1 MVIMYVRF
9 SRHAARGW
17 ATFAGILVFSVLVA
31 LSTVLSLDTSPLASQ
46 GPPEG
51 SLEELEAKVDTLQAT
66 TNNIEANLKGKP
78 DIRSVRLVNFGLV
91 GSDEFFQ
98 IRLFCSEAFQ
108 VNGVYA
114 TVRDPD
120 GTIDVEYFD
129 VFALGGIFGDDF
141 APPFSWA
148 IQHVD
153 FDPEGGDS
161 STAGY
166 ELLSQLQVEK
176 PVGVA
181 HGGSLDIFGFR
192 TSTDLGP
199 DSNDTISVGAVV
211 ETAQGPENVCSI
223 VIVDF

>member
-1 MVIMYVRF
+1 MYSHF
-9 SRHAARGW
+9 SRPKGRSWITIGS
-17 ATFAGILVFSVLVA
+17 ILVTSALVTLLAALVLDV
-31 LSTVLSLDTSPLASQ
+31 VPLASQ

-51 SLEELEAKVDTLQAT
+51 SLEELDAKVDALQT
-66 TNNIEANLKGKP
+66 TANNIKTSLKGKP
-78 DIRSVRLVNFGLV
+78 DIRTVRLVNFGLV

-98 IRLFCSEAFQ
+98 MRIFCSEAFQ

-114 TVRDPD
+114 TLRDPD
-120 GTIDVEYFD
+120 GTLDVEYFD
-129 VFALGGIFGDDF
+129 VFSLGGIFGDDF
-141 APPFSWA
+141 TPPLSWA
-148 IQHVD
+148 VQHVD
-153 FDPEGGDS
+153 FDPEAGDS

-192 TSTDLGP
+192 TSADLGP
-199 DSNDTISVGAVV
+199 DSNDTISVGAVM
-211 ETAQGPENVCSI
+211 ETAQDPENVCSI